1 MKAFMFFSHL
11 LRDVRAQ
18 KMRTVL
24 TIFGITWGTISI
36 VLLLGFGVGLARQ
49 MTKNMHGMGEG
60 IMILWP
66 ARTSISY
73 QGLNKG
79 RALRFL
85 EEDASLLS
93 REIPEVEAVS
103 AEYSKWNMPLKRDQ
117 NIFSTLVRGVY
128 PIYSEMRNIIPDS
141 GGRFLNPI
149 DLENR
154 KRVVFIGDQLKEELF
169 KDSPAV
175 GKYITINGIPF
186 LVVGVLIKKKQDS
199 SYGGRDNTSA
209 VIPATTFSSIFGTK
223 YINNIVVKGRDP
235 RQGAALR
242 KSILQVFA
250 KKYKFH
256 PEDKEAV
263 SVWDVAESEKMILAI
278 TIGFNLFLG
287 IVGAFTLMV
296 GGIGVSNI
304 MNVVVEERTRE
315 IGLKMALGAKKRF
328 VLSQF
333 LFETLLITLIGGAI
347 GLAASAAIVA
357 FFPKTSIEQ
366 EIGRPTFSLEVA
378 LVTVALLGLV
388 GFLAGFAPA
397 RRAANLNPVEALRS

>member
-1 MKAFMFFSHL
+1 
-11 LRDVRAQ
+11 
-18 KMRTVL
+18 MRTVL

-36 VLLLGFGVGLARQ
+36 VLLLGFGVGLGRQ

-73 QGLNKG
+73 QGFNKG
-79 RALRFL
+79 RALRFM
-85 EEDASLLS
+85 EEDAFLLS
-93 REIPEVEAVS
+93 REIPQIESIS
-103 AEYSKWNMPLKRDQ
+103 AEYSRWNIPLKHEQ
-117 NIFSTLVRGVY
+117 NTFSTLVRGVY
-128 PIYSEMRNIIPDS
+128 PVYNEMRNIIPDS
-141 GGRFLNPI
+141 GGRFLDPI
-149 DLENR
+149 DIENR
-154 KRVVFIGDQLKEELF
+154 KRVVFIGDQLKQELF

-186 LVVGVLIKKKQDS
+186 LVVGVLIKKTQNS

-209 VIPATTFSSIFGTK
+209 VIPASTFSSIFGTK
-223 YINNIVVKGRDP
+223 YINNIIVKGRDP

-263 SVWDVAESEKMILAI
+263 WVWDVAESEKMFVAI
-278 TIGFNLFLG
+278 MLGFNLFLG

-333 LFETLLITLIGGAI
+333 LFETLLITLIGGGI
-347 GLAASAAIVA
+347 GLAASAAIIE

-366 EIGRPTFSLEVA
+366 EIGRPSFSLEVA
-378 LVTVALLGLV
+378 IVTVALLGVV

>member
-11 LRDVRAQ
+11 LRDIRAQ

-93 REIPEVEAVS
+93 REIPQVESVS
-103 AEYSKWNMPLKRDQ
+103 AEYSKWNIPLKREQ

-128 PIYSEMRNIIPDS
+128 PIYSEMRNIIPDR

-209 VIPATTFSSIFGTK
+209 IIPATTFSTIFGTK

-263 SVWDVAESEKMILAI
+263 SVWDVAEGEKLILAI
-278 TIGFNLFLG
+278 TTGFNLFLG

>member
-1 MKAFMFFSHL
+1 MKTFMFFSHL
-11 LRDVRAQ
+11 LRDIRSQ
-18 KMRTVL
+18 KMRTAL

-36 VLLLGFGVGLARQ
+36 VLLLGFGVGLGRQ
-49 MTKNMHGMGEG
+49 MTKNAHGMGEG

-79 RALRFL
+79 RGLRFM

-93 REIPEVEAVS
+93 REIPQIQAIS
-103 AEYSKWNMPLKRDQ
+103 AEYSKWNIPLKHEQ
-117 NIFSTLVRGVY
+117 NTFSTLVRGVY
-128 PIYSEMRNIIPDS
+128 PIYCEMRNIIPES
-141 GGRFLNPI
+141 GGRFLDPI

-154 KRVVFIGDQLKEELF
+154 KRVAFIGDQLKQELF

-186 LVVGVLIKKKQDS
+186 LVVGVLIKKTQNS

-209 VIPATTFSSIFGTK
+209 IIPASTFSSIFGTK

-242 KSILQVFA
+242 ASILRVFA

-263 SVWDVAESEKMILAI
+263 MIWDVAEFEKIFVAI
-278 TIGFNLFLG
+278 MLGFNLFLG

-304 MNVVVEERTRE
+304 MNIVVEERTRE

-347 GLAASAAIVA
+347 GLALSAAIVT

-366 EIGRPTFSLEVA
+366 EIGRPTFSLGVA

>member
-1 MKAFMFFSHL
+1 MKTFMFFSHL
-11 LRDVRAQ
+11 LRDIRSQ
-18 KMRTVL
+18 KMRTAL

-36 VLLLGFGVGLARQ
+36 VLLLGFGVGLGRQ
-49 MTKNMHGMGEG
+49 MTKNAHGMGEG

-79 RALRFL
+79 RGLRFM

-93 REIPEVEAVS
+93 REIPQIQAIS
-103 AEYSKWNMPLKRDQ
+103 AEYSKWNIPLKHEQ
-117 NIFSTLVRGVY
+117 NTFSTLVRGVY
-128 PIYSEMRNIIPDS
+128 PIYCEMRNIIPES
-141 GGRFLNPI
+141 GGRFLDPI
-149 DLENR
+149 DIENR
-154 KRVVFIGDQLKEELF
+154 KRVAFIGDQLKQELF

-186 LVVGVLIKKKQDS
+186 LVVGVLIKKTQNS

-209 VIPATTFSSIFGTK
+209 IIPASTFSSIFGTK

-242 KSILQVFA
+242 ASILRVFA

-263 SVWDVAESEKMILAI
+263 MIWDVAEFEKIFVAI
-278 TIGFNLFLG
+278 MLGFNLFLG

-304 MNVVVEERTRE
+304 MNIVVEERTRE

-347 GLAASAAIVA
+347 GLALSAAIVT

-366 EIGRPTFSLEVA
+366 EIGRPTFSLGVA